1 MSTIRKILMLSFQSV
16 LFIFSLVVLFYAF
29 GVYDK
34 LYNTTYNLVLSD
46 NLISD
51 RTTIQEETYKITRS
65 DILAELMKK
74 NLDFD
79 IEIIDKN
86 YRYIIE
92 ALEHSPDKIVNIV
105 LESDVYNKTY
115 IYDNIGNTVK
125 IIFIY
130 CD

>member
-1 MSTIRKILMLSFQSV
+1 
-16 LFIFSLVVLFYAF
+16 VVLFYSF